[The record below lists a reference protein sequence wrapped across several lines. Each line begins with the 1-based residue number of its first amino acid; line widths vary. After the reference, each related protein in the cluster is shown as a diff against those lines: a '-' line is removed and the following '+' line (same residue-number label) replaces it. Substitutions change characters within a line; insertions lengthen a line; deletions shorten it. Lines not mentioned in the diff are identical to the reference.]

1 MIALLEKAFA
11 EAAKLPEA
19 EQEALAQQILAEIES
34 EKQWDGLFAK
44 SQDVLEKLGKEALM
58 QHHAGKTRELDLDE
72 L

>member
-11 EAAKLPEA
+11 EAAKLSEA

-34 EKQWDGLFAK
+34 EKKWDVLFAR
-44 SQDVLEKLGKEALM
+44 SHEKLGEEALAEFR
-58 QHHAGKTRELDLDE
+58 AGRTEELNPDE

>member
-11 EAAKLPEA
+11 EAAKLSEA

-34 EKQWDGLFAK
+34 EKKWDVLFAR
-44 SQDVLEKLGKEALM
+44 SHDALEKLGEEALAEFR
-58 QHHAGKTRELDLDE
+58 AGRTEELNPDE